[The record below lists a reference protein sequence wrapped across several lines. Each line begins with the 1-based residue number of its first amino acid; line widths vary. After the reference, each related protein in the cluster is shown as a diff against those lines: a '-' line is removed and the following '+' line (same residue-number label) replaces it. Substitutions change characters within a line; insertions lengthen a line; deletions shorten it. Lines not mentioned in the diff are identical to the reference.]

1 LWLAELLFWPALVAY
16 GEAAVA
22 YIGEARRPGLAG
34 RLATWGVRIGWL
46 VQTALL
52 VVQAARADGFPW
64 STWAGSL
71 NLFVWL
77 VVGAY
82 LIWGCRPR
90 YRLLG
95 LAVLP
100 LAVVLFVLARV
111 GGGTGIGARSE
122 YSNLFLVLHVGLVLA
137 AFAGFTVAAGLSA
150 LYVWQERR
158 LKRRQASILRLRP
171 PSLSRLDEVAAR
183 TVAIAFP
190 ALTLGIAVGIGRL
203 SDRGGGLDALMA
215 VTVLTWAVYGGYLV
229 LRHLAGWRGRRA
241 AYLLLAGFVLVAV
254 VRLAL
259 PVTHFAT

>member
-1 LWLAELLFWPALVAY
+1 LAELLFWPALVAY

-22 YIGEARRPGLAG
+22 YLGDARRPGLAG
-34 RLATWGVRIGWL
+34 RLATWGVRVGWL

-52 VVQAARADGFPW
+52 VLQAVRSDGFPW

-82 LIWGCRPR
+82 LIWGCTPR

-100 LAVVLFVLARV
+100 LAVVLFVVARI
-111 GGGTGIGARSE
+111 GGGTGIGAESH

-137 AFAGFTVAAGLSA
+137 AFAGFTLAAGLSA
-150 LYVWQERR
+150 LYLWQERR
-158 LKRRQASILRLRP
+158 LKRREASILRPRAPALA
-171 PSLSRLDEVAAR
+171 RLDELAAR
-183 TVAIAFP
+183 TIAVALP
-190 ALTLGIAVGIGRL
+190 ALTLGIAVGILRL
-203 SDRGGGLDALMA
+203 SDRGGSLDALMA
-215 VTVLTWAVYGGYLV
+215 VTVLAWAVYCASLV

-241 AYLLLAGFVLVAV
+241 AYLVLAGFVLVAI

-259 PVTHFAT
+259 PITHFA

>member
-1 LWLAELLFWPALVAY
+1 LVEFLFWPALVAY

-22 YIGEARRPGLAG
+22 YFGEMKRPGRAG
-34 RLATWGVRIGWL
+34 QFATWGVRIGWL

-64 STWAGSL
+64 SSWAGSL

-77 VVGAY
+77 VIGAY

-100 LAVVLFVLARV
+100 FAVILFVLAHI
-111 GGGTGIGARSE
+111 GGGTGIGADSR

-137 AFAGFTVAAGLSA
+137 AFAGFTLAAALSA
-150 LYVWQERR
+150 LYLWQERR
-158 LKRRQASILRLRP
+158 LKRREASILRVRAP
-171 PSLSRLDEVAAR
+171 ALSRLDEVAAR
-183 TVAIAFP
+183 TIAIAFP
-190 ALTLGIAVGIGRL
+190 ALTFGIAVGIARL
-203 SDRGGGLDALMA
+203 SDGGGGFDVLMA
-215 VTVLTWAVYGGYLV
+215 VTIVTWIVYGGYLV
-229 LRHLAGWRGRRA
+229 LRHVAGWRGRRA
-241 AYLLLAGFVLVAV
+241 AYVLLAAFVLVAV